1 VVINPA
7 TPAET
12 LSEVLDLADFVL
24 VMSVNPGFGAQKFI
38 PSVLDKVRKLVAMR
52 NATRTNFRIEMD
64 GGMALDTIAD
74 AIRAGVE
81 IVVAG
86 NAVFGHGDP
95 AQNARE
101 LLKAAQNAT
110 LVRV

>member
-1 VVINPA
+1 
-7 TPAET
+7 
-12 LSEVLDLADFVL
+12 
-24 VMSVNPGFGAQKFI
+24 
-38 PSVLDKVRKLVAMR
+38 
-52 NATRTNFRIEMD
+52 
-64 GGMALDTIAD
+64 MALDTIAD